1 MTGTAAPVSLDDFA
15 AGARSVLAPEIWDFI
30 DGGSGSETTLR
41 ANRQA
46 LDSVAVYPR
55 VLGGSLRTTEATL
68 LGTPMSMPVAV
79 APMAYQRLVHPAGEV
94 AMAEAAHQAG
104 VPLML
109 SALSSCPVEEVARTG
124 ATIWFQ
130 LYWLAERHRLEQLI
144 ERAEDA
150 GSTALV
156 VTLDV
161 PVMGRRLRDVRN
173 EFALPAE
180 VLAANL
186 TDGAPSSA
194 HRARAGESAIAAHT
208 SELFGPALSWTD
220 LQWLRSRTR
229 LPLALKGILDPRDAR
244 RAVDLGADA
253 VVVSNHGGRQLDG
266 APASISALAAV
277 VAEVSDQCQVLLD
290 SGIRSGMDVL
300 RALALGASG
309 VLLGRPLLWALA
321 VDGATGASRALALLR
336 TEFCQSL
343 TLAGCPDLAAV
354 RELRT
359 EQGRGR

>member
-1 MTGTAAPVSLDDFA
+1 VTGISPASLDDLA
-15 AGARSVLAPEIWDFI
+15 AGARSVLAPEVWDFI
-30 DGGSGSETTLR
+30 EGGSGSETTLR

-55 VLGGSLRTTEATL
+55 VLGGSPRGTDTTV
-68 LGTPMSMPVAV
+68 LGTAMSMPVAV

-94 AMAEAAHQAG
+94 AMAEAARQAG

-124 ATIWFQ
+124 ASIWFQ

-144 ERAEDA
+144 DRAEQA
-150 GSTALV
+150 GSVALV

-161 PVMGRRLRDVRN
+161 PVMGRRLRDIRN
-173 EFALPAE
+173 SFALPTD

-186 TDGAPSSA
+186 TEGAASSA
-194 HRARAGESAIAAHT
+194 HRARAGESAVAAHT
-208 SELFGPALSWTD
+208 SELFGPALSWAD
-220 LQWLRSRTR
+220 LEWLRSRTR

-244 RAVDLGADA
+244 RAVELGADA

-266 APASISALAAV
+266 APASVAALPAV
-277 VAEVSDQCQVLLD
+277 VAEVGRQCQVLLD

-321 VDGATGASRALALLR
+321 VDGAAGASAALTLLR

-343 TLAGCPDLAAV
+343 TLAGCPDLDAV
-354 RELRT
+354 RNLRT
-359 EQGRGR
+359 NQGSSR